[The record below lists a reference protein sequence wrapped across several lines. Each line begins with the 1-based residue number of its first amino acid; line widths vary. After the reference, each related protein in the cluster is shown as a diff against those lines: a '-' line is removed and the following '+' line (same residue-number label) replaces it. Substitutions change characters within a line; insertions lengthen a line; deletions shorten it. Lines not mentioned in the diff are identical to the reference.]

1 VRSQICSSTPNL
13 LLRGNN
19 SDYINNVL
27 CGLSDDQLTSF
38 FKFVSSDIDFTK
50 VKRKVYKDI
59 YENLVKIIKK
69 YLPISKEVKA
79 ILLALGESKVPLI
92 SHEQAAEMLGFGDF
106 HENIQEYNEEN
117 DKFNLVQDVNTET
130 NNNQ

>member
-1 VRSQICSSTPNL
+1 MRSQICSSTPNL

-59 YENLVKIIKK
+59 YENTEFF
-69 YLPISKEVKA
+69 YKA
-79 ILLALGESKVPLI
+79 LQVF
-92 SHEQAAEMLGFGDF
+92 QA
-106 HENIQEYNEEN
+106 
-117 DKFNLVQDVNTET
+117 VNTIK
-130 NNNQ
+130 NVIIYYYYIKVFILKFLG

>member
-1 VRSQICSSTPNL
+1 MRSQICSSTPNL

-19 SDYINNVL
+19 SDYINSVL

-59 YENLVKIIKK
+59 YENTEFILKAF
-69 YLPISKEVKA
+69 EVLKA
-79 ILLALGESKVPLI
+79 
-92 SHEQAAEMLGFGDF
+92 
-106 HENIQEYNEEN
+106 
-117 DKFNLVQDVNTET
+117 VNTIK
-130 NNNQ
+130 NVILFFF